1 MKQLY
6 KKAVVYT
13 NKSGLPLDIVE
24 VKEFECKEDFDNVKN
39 ICIESQKSLELAKT
53 REQELRDK
61 KLEKEA
67 YDKKFSKE
75 KLLITVN
82 RMLVNA
88 LLGVDEQYLND
99 VIQAQEETLSVE
111 EILNKYKCI
120 KSKYERWF

>member
-1 MKQLY
+1 M
-6 KKAVVYT
+6 
-13 NKSGLPLDIVE
+13 
-24 VKEFECKEDFDNVKN
+24 
-39 ICIESQKSLELAKT
+39 
-53 REQELRDK
+53 RDK

-75 KLLITVN
+75 KLLITLN